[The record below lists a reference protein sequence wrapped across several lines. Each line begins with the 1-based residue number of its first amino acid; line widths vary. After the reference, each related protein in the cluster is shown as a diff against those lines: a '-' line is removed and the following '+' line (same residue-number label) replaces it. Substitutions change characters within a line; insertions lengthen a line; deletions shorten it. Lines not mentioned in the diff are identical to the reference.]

1 MKSIQ
6 PLYLIERPKF
16 QLLLV
21 IFQGGQGTLVYGFSH
36 AAFAFGY
43 EEAGVNKSTIDRNQ
57 VPPGALVKFVQT
69 GIQYLELE
77 TDLSNDDSYM
87 DEDFQCLQPLDLI
100 TKKVDELQKMIEEKK
115 EKLQK
120 DKRRRKD
127 KANADHERDHKREPT
142 RGREKEKQQKEKQR
156 EWDRG
161 RSETNKDKENRNEKE
176 KPLR

>member
-43 EEAGVNKSTIDRNQ
+43 EAAGVNKSTIDGNQ
-57 VPPGALVKFVQT
+57 VPPGALVKFVQK

-77 TDLSNDDSYM
+77 TDLSNECKMIATWMKTSSAYNLWIS
-87 DEDFQCLQPLDLI
+87 LQRMWMSC
-100 TKKVDELQKMIEEKK
+100 KKMIEEKK

-120 DKRRRKD
+120 DKPRRKD
-127 KANADHERDHKREPT
+127 KANADHEREEKGRRRNNRRKNSENGIEEGVKRT
-142 RGREKEKQQKEKQR
+142 RTKK
-156 EWDRG
+156 
-161 RSETNKDKENRNEKE
+161 TNEKE